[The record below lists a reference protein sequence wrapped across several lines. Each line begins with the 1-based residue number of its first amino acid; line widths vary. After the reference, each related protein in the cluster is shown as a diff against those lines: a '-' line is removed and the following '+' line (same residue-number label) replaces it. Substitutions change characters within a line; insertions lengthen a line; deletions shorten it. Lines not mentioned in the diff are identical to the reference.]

1 MPHRVIRLPNPPPL
15 PDQLPFEDAVD
26 RLLNR
31 AAQAIENS
39 RVGAALRRLEDS
51 APQLEGG
58 PFPTPLGR
66 IDLPNL
72 SLPVPIPPAMD
83 ARRKEI
89 IKACAA
95 DDLSGLVEKIPW
107 IGIITAPLADAIE
120 DIFGAKI
127 EEMMT
132 PAERATFREKDKVS
146 PSTVVSALQTFARR

>member
-1 MPHRVIRLPNPPPL
+1 M
-15 PDQLPFEDAVD
+15 D

-31 AAQAIENS
+31 AAQAIGNS

-51 APQLEGG
+51 APQLEGMEIS
-58 PFPTPLGR
+58 TPLGR
-66 IDLPNL
+66 INTPAL
-72 SLPVPIPPAMD
+72 SLPVPIPPSMD

-89 IKACAA
+89 LKACAG

-107 IGIITAPLADAIE
+107 VGIIAAPLADSIE

-132 PAERATFREKDKVS
+132 PAERAVFREKDKVS